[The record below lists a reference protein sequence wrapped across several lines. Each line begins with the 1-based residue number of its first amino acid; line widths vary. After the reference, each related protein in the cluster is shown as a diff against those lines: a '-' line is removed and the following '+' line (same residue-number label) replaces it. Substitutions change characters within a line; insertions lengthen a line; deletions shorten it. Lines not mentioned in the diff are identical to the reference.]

1 MVNYSRKN
9 DKESKEWLATLSLLF
24 RMKSAKNIAETVQEF
39 LLPVVNGLGYYLWD
53 VEYVKEGSEWYLR
66 ITIDSEDGIT
76 IDDCETVHRAID
88 PVIDEHDPIENAYHL
103 EVSSPGIERELR
115 TEEHILAFI
124 GARVEAKLFSPKD
137 GKRAIRGTLA
147 ALGENGAVSITE
159 DGGAEILLQSNE
171 ISRLATLFFE
181 E

>member
-1 MVNYSRKN
+1 
-9 DKESKEWLATLSLLF
+9 
-24 RMKSAKNIAETVQEF
+24 MKKSVKDTVREAI
-39 LLPVVNGLGYYLWD
+39 LPVVTELGYRIWD
-53 VEYVKEGSEWYLR
+53 ITYAKVGADYHLE
-66 ITIDSEDGIT
+66 ITIDSDAGIQ
-76 IDDCETVHRAID
+76 IEDCERVHRAID
-88 PVIDEHDPIENAYHL
+88 PILDEADPIEGFYYL

-147 ALGENGAVSITE
+147 ALKEGGAVAITE
-159 DGGAEILLQSNE
+159 DGGEEILLQSNE